1 MTVMAD
7 KNNLVSTEN
16 HFKQYGKSFQEK
28 IFQGLLHDHTWAAQ
42 MIEVMNPEFFE
53 IKYLNYLTE
62 KYFNYHKKY
71 RCFPTLGLLVSI
83 IREDLTQGN
92 DAVLREQIV
101 EYLHR
106 VKANPDTGDLS
117 YVKDKSLDFYFS

>member
-1 MTVMAD
+1 MAIVAD
-7 KNNLVSTEN
+7 TNNLASGEN

-71 RCFPTLGLLVSI
+71 R
-83 IREDLTQGN
+83 
-92 DAVLREQIV
+92 
-101 EYLHR
+101 
-106 VKANPDTGDLS
+106 
-117 YVKDKSLDFYFS
+117 